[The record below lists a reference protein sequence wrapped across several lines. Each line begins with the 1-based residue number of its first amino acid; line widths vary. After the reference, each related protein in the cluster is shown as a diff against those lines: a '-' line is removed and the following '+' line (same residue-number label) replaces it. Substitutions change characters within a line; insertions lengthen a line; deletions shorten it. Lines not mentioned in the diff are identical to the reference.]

1 MYHNDQE
8 QKKNLQILSSLST
21 ESRRKQNMQNDDTR
35 PIDDMWKSN
44 QISVIFKM
52 CNLRY
57 YRIN

>member
-52 CNLRY
+52 CHLLY

>member
-21 ESRRKQNMQNDDTR
+21 ECRRKQNMQNDDTR

-52 CNLRY
+52 CHLLY